1 MSNEQTAL
9 VTGATSGLG
18 FEAAAQLAEDGY
30 AKVTITGRTT
40 ERAEQA
46 RQKLIERT
54 GKNVFETLVLDLN
67 STDSVNQAASA
78 LVERHE
84 RIDALLLN
92 ARMVSG
98 SKLVNTVHGI
108 EITFASSLIG
118 HHQLTM
124 ALLKGHVLAPA
135 ARIVIAGSEAAR
147 GDVPTFKPV
156 DLPGLADKHRGGDFV
171 AAAKSV
177 ILHDKPVKYAP
188 SSTYASTKLFVAW
201 WAAVLAR
208 KLPEGMTVNAVSPGS
223 VPDTGAARNAN
234 FFMRNIMLP
243 FSRRLQ
249 SDLGWRHRCR
259 PEHGATWTPSTLD
272 PRSAASSSHR
282 LPRR

>member
-84 RIDALLLN
+84 RINALLLN

-108 EITFASSLIG
+108 KITFASSLIG

-124 ALLKGHVLAPA
+124 ALLEGHVLAPA

-147 GDVPTFKPV
+147 GDVPTF
-156 DLPGLADKHRGGDFV
+156 R
-171 AAAKSV
+171 ST
-177 ILHDKPVKYAP
+177 AP
-188 SSTYASTKLFVAW
+188 
-201 WAAVLAR
+201 
-208 KLPEGMTVNAVSPGS
+208 
-223 VPDTGAARNAN
+223 D
-234 FFMRNIMLP
+234 
-243 FSRRLQ
+243 
-249 SDLGWRHRCR
+249 
-259 PEHGATWTPSTLD
+259 
-272 PRSAASSSHR
+272 R
-282 LPRR
+282 LPVR